1 MQRFFD
7 ILFSGLAILILSPIF
22 ILISILL
29 RFTGEGE
36 IFFLQERVGKNM
48 KMIKLYKFATMVKNS
63 ENIGTGT
70 VTLHNDP
77 RILPLGSILRKTKI
91 NELPQLINIFKGD
104 MSVIGPRPQT
114 LRCFKAFP
122 EELHEVITKVRPG
135 LSGIGSIVFR
145 DEEEL
150 MNDSNNADELYDQI
164 IMPYKANLEKWY
176 ITHNSLSMYFSL
188 IFLTIWTVIFS
199 KTKLIWKFYK
209 SLPRPPIS
217 LIDKI

>member
-77 RILPLGSILRKTKI
+77 RILPLGSILR
-91 NELPQLINIFKGD
+91 
-104 MSVIGPRPQT
+104 
-114 LRCFKAFP
+114 
-122 EELHEVITKVRPG
+122 
-135 LSGIGSIVFR
+135 
-145 DEEEL
+145 
-150 MNDSNNADELYDQI
+150 
-164 IMPYKANLEKWY
+164 
-176 ITHNSLSMYFSL
+176 
-188 IFLTIWTVIFS
+188 
-199 KTKLIWKFYK
+199 
-209 SLPRPPIS
+209 
-217 LIDKI
+217 